1 LNIFIFCFAPRQYF
15 SARLCCK
22 EPDAMT
28 PDPQSMMDQASPASK
43 PLTMTSLRR
52 YAFFALAAFILLG
65 PAPGQ
70 LFDKRSPWLR
80 EWVMYSGV
88 GVGLPKGVFTV
99 HDASGPVADYT
110 PLQAAGLE
118 RYPLI
123 VHYFFDKRI
132 FEDADLTRY
141 AAGLCEGLLPGQHL
155 SFDGVVGTRKGWV
168 PMPVTN
174 LCAQTEDAP

>member
-1 LNIFIFCFAPRQYF
+1 
-15 SARLCCK
+15 
-22 EPDAMT
+22 MT
-28 PDPQSMMDQASPASK
+28 PDSQIVTEQASPAFK
-43 PLTMTSLRR
+43 PLTLTSLRR
-52 YAFFALAAFILLG
+52 YVFFTLAAFILLG

-70 LFDKRSPWLR
+70 LFGKHSPWLR

-99 HDASGPVADYT
+99 HDLSGPVSEYT

-118 RYPLI
+118 QYPQI

-132 FEDADLTRY
+132 FEDADLTRF
-141 AAGLCEGLLPGQHL
+141 AANTCEALLPGQHL

-168 PMPVTN
+168 PMPVAN